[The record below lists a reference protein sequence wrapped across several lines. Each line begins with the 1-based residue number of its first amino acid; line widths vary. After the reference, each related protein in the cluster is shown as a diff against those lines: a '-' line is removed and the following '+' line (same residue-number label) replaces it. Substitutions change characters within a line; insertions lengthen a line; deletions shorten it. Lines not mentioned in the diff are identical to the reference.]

1 MPRILYADL
10 ARTSGGSLI
19 SLYNLVRY
27 IPHPYEAVVVLAE
40 GNPEIE
46 KFSKLGVPVRTVPS
60 LQGAGDRYGGP
71 VDRVRQGWLGAAM
84 RRSALSHLW
93 HGIGFWA
100 RMFRRILPQA
110 RHFHRMMR
118 DEEIDLVHVNDMV
131 TDSGSFI
138 LAAKMAGLPVVWHV
152 RSFNPFHRFD
162 RWLAR
167 RVDRMI
173 YISRAIES
181 AAVSQ
186 GVPRRI
192 GTVIYNGVKV
202 SEFEGLPSPREAR
215 EQLGLPVDGFLVGMI
230 GRLARWKGPHVFL
243 RGLALALQRVPD
255 IRGVIV
261 GAPDKSEEGIWDELQ
276 EEVRRLGL
284 EGRVHFA
291 GYQPDVRPWLGAMDM
306 LAHTSLE
313 PEPFGRVIIEGMAAG
328 KPVVATNAGAVPE
341 IVEDGRTGLLVV
353 PGSAEALAEAI
364 TGLRRDAALRK
375 RLAEA
380 GRDEVRRRFTASGTT
395 EAVFRVYQEVLRLPA
410 GESRGPAAVGR

>member
-19 SLYNLVRY
+19 SMYNLVKYLR
-27 IPHPYEAVVVLAE
+27 PPYEAVVVLAE

-46 KFSKLGVPVRTVPS
+46 KFRALGVPIHRVPS
-60 LQGAGDRYGGP
+60 QQGGGDRYGGP
-71 VDRVRQGWLGAAM
+71 VDKARQGWLGSTM
-84 RRSALSHLW
+84 RNSVLGPVW

-110 RHFHRMMR
+110 LRFHRIMR
-118 DEEIDLVHVNDMV
+118 AERVDLVHVNDMV
-131 TDSGSFI
+131 TDSGSLI
-138 LAAKMAGLPVVWHV
+138 LAAKMAGVPVVWHV
-152 RSFNPFHRFD
+152 RNFNPFHRFD

-167 RVDRMI
+167 RVDGMI
-173 YISRAIES
+173 YISGAIES

-192 GTVIYNGVKV
+192 GRVIYNGVEV
-202 SEFEGLPSPREAR
+202 SEFEGMPPPRELR
-215 EQLGLPVDGFLVGMI
+215 EQLSLPVDGFLVGLV

-243 RGLALALQRVPD
+243 RGLAAASRRSPD

-261 GAPDKSEEGIWDELQ
+261 GAPDRSEKRILDELQ
-276 EEVRRLGL
+276 EEAKRLGL
-284 EGRVHFA
+284 EDRVYFA
-291 GYQPDVRPWLGAMDM
+291 GYQPDVRPWLGALDV

-341 IVEDGRTGLLVV
+341 IVEDGRTGLLIV
-353 PGSAEALAEAI
+353 PGSAESLADAI
-364 TGLRRDAALRK
+364 SLLREDADLRK
-375 RLAEA
+375 RLGETAHA
-380 GRDEVRRRFTASGTT
+380 EVRRRFTARATADAT
-395 EAVFRVYQEVLRLPA
+395 FRMYEEVLSPA
-410 GESRGPAAVGR
+410 P